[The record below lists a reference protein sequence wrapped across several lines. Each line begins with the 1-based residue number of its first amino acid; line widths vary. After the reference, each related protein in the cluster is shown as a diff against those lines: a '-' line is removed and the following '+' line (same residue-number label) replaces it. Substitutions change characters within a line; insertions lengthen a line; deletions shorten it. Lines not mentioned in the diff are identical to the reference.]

1 MWVDS
6 VLPNRASPGHS
17 VIIQGDG
24 LETAQ
29 RVFVGDQA
37 VSFHVDGEVLVVV
50 VPDVSGT
57 VEVIIE
63 GGDGTSDAVS
73 LTIE

>member
-1 MWVDS
+1 MALAVVRD
-6 VLPNRASPGHS
+6 LREQRAPA
-17 VIIQGDG
+17 G
-24 LETAQ
+24 LEELAE
-29 RVFVGDQA
+29 FD
-37 VSFHVDGEVLVVV
+37 VDGENPMV

-57 VEVIIE
+57 VEVIVE